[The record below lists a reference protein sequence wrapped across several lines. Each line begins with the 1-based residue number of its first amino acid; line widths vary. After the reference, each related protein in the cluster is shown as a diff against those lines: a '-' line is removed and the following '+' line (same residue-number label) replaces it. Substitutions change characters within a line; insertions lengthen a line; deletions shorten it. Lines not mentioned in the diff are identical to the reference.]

1 MHNALGIFDIK
12 RVKLK
17 KKPIC
22 ATFVVCL
29 GESSKNR
36 ILQRAGFLV
45 DHQKKK
51 DRIARKNFPYKN
63 ANP

>member
-36 ILQRAGFLV
+36 ILQWAGFLV
-45 DHQKKK
+45 DHQKQK
-51 DRIARKNFPYKN
+51 
-63 ANP
+63 